1 MKKRISYWFL
11 ILILPFSGCD
21 ALLQLAETLPD
32 TIPQDPTQTEIVGG
46 LKEALVQG
54 TSFAVNTLS
63 KEGGYLNDVK
73 VRIPFPPEA
82 QKVAN
87 TMRDLG
93 LGKLVDEFET
103 KLNEGAEKGAKLAFP
118 IFKSAITGMTFQD
131 AKGILLGQQ
140 DAATQYFQTRT
151 ETQLY
156 NAFSPKIKTSL
167 DQVKATEIWYEIT
180 SRYNKLP
187 LVKKVETDIVKYAT
201 NKALDGL
208 FLKVSDEEAKIR
220 STIAS
225 RKTDLLKKVFD
236 FADRQR
242 QK

>member
-1 MKKRISYWFL
+1 
-11 ILILPFSGCD
+11 
-21 ALLQLAETLPD
+21 
-32 TIPQDPTQTEIVGG
+32 
-46 LKEALVQG
+46 
-54 TSFAVNTLS
+54 
-63 KEGGYLNDVK
+63 
-73 VRIPFPPEA
+73 
-82 QKVAN
+82 
-87 TMRDLG
+87 
-93 LGKLVDEFET
+93 
-103 KLNEGAEKGAKLAFP
+103 
-118 IFKSAITGMTFQD
+118 MTFQD

-201 NKALDGL
+201 HKALDGL
-208 FLKVSDEEAKIR
+208 FLKVSDEESKIR

>member
-1 MKKRISYWFL
+1 M
-11 ILILPFSGCD
+11 
-21 ALLQLAETLPD
+21 
-32 TIPQDPTQTEIVGG
+32 
-46 LKEALVQG
+46 
-54 TSFAVNTLS
+54 
-63 KEGGYLNDVK
+63 
-73 VRIPFPPEA
+73 RIPFPPEA